1 MWGSLWSFGD
11 DALTL
16 VNDEEQMY
24 LTMKKAHDKGALSS
38 LTYGCYFPRPS
49 LPIGSCGFT
58 KDKAFIWIL
67 DYYLLSDMNY
77 DHKEIRIDLFLDFKA
92 FYNSWLY
99 FLPLTKCV
107 SRPLIVFSFLSL
119 RRVKKKM
126 DFAAHVLILF
136 ETCNEAQTPLV
147 DSDKKARDQTSVA
160 MALLYSL
167 SLGQFVDVGATHEP
181 MFNANDLVEGHPQI
195 K

>member
-49 LPIGSCGFT
+49 LPIGMVFPLSF
-58 KDKAFIWIL
+58 FIVVIIL
-67 DYYLLSDMNY
+67 INGVDMV
-77 DHKEIRIDLFLDFKA
+77 K
-92 FYNSWLY
+92 
-99 FLPLTKCV
+99 
-107 SRPLIVFSFLSL
+107 PLIVFSFLSL